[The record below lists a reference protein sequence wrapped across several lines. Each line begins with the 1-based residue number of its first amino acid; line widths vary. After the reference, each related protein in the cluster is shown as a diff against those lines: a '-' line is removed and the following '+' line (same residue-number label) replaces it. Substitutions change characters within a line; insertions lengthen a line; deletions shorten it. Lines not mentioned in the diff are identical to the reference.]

1 MRIVERIVNSVK
13 EQMGDNYEINLV
25 EIGKNNGVV
34 CQAITIRE
42 RGGKI
47 APTIHIDSLL
57 EKTESEEISVQEAAA
72 EITSVYRKQDDFEK
86 YMDISKC
93 INKEYALEKVAYQ
106 IVNKENNAD
115 MLNGIPHKEFLDLAV
130 IYRVIIKE
138 ENDECLSMAITND
151 FCEAYSISKDEL
163 DSAAWKNTEER
174 SFIVCPISS
183 LFMDISSV
191 PENNGELPMWVFTNP
206 SNFNGASVMLYKD
219 YFNGLANQLKS
230 DLYILPSSIHE
241 VIAVPVNN
249 SQLDFLKRTVYE
261 INATTVAAEE
271 VLSNNVYRY
280 SRANGRLSI
289 A

>member
-1 MRIVERIVNSVK
+1 M
-13 EQMGDNYEINLV
+13 
-25 EIGKNNGVV
+25 
-34 CQAITIRE
+34 
-42 RGGKI
+42 
-47 APTIHIDSLL
+47 
-57 EKTESEEISVQEAAA
+57 
-72 EITSVYRKQDDFEK
+72 
-86 YMDISKC
+86 
-93 INKEYALEKVAYQ
+93 EKVAYQ

-138 ENDECLSMAITND
+138 ENAGCLSMAITND

-163 DSAAWKNTEER
+163 DSAAWKNTEKR
-174 SFIVCPISS
+174 SFIMCPISS
-183 LFMDISSV
+183 LFMDISGM
-191 PENNGELPMWVFTNP
+191 PENIGELPMWVFTNP

-249 SQLDFLKRTVYE
+249 SQLDFFKRIVSE

-271 VLSNNVYRY
+271 VLSNNVYKY